1 MNETPRA
8 RRLRLGLAGFLGG
21 MAALHVI
28 MPKPFE
34 RMVPDY
40 IPGNPRTHNL
50 LATAAEGGSAL
61 LLTSRKTARIGGVA
75 AAGTFLGVWI
85 ANIQAALDGG
95 YPIKGP
101 LGSKEAA
108 WARVPLQL
116 PMIAWALRVSRNAAS
131 LPSMSGQ
138 ETS

>member
-1 MNETPRA
+1 
-8 RRLRLGLAGFLGG
+8 
-21 MAALHVI
+21 MATLHVVT
-28 MPKPFE
+28 PKPFE
-34 RMVPDY
+34 HMIPDY
-40 IPGNPRTHNL
+40 IPGDPKTLNL
-50 LATAAEGGSAL
+50 LAAAAEGGSAL
-61 LLTSRKTARIGGVA
+61 LLASRKTARVGGVA

-116 PMIAWALRVSRNAAS
+116 PMIAWSLKVSRNARALGS
-131 LPSMSGQ
+131 TEEDS
-138 ETS
+138 T